1 MTLSPKTFILSVY
14 LHQCQALDSILMHA
28 CSFNI
33 TTQPLP
39 FSAADMK
46 ALCCAGERIHAF
58 MMSFTDGRDAG
69 LLLVSHFSLLTGM
82 AVPIWLSSVTTTS
95 ACPRHEAS
103 DLSHLDLQTFGRST
117 VANPRTEAGTPLPL
131 TAFAGIMIL
140 GIADSAASAIG
151 KKYGRHRICIGTK
164 KTVEGTLG
172 AALLTL
178 LGWALVA
185 MVFQSHLSNSA
196 SATWDGMAGAKLLTS
211 TLLSCLLEASTTQLD
226 NIFMPLH
233 YFAMLSL

>member
-1 MTLSPKTFILSVY
+1 MQHSDACMQLSNPPQS
-14 LHQCQALDSILMHA
+14 ALV
-28 CSFNI
+28 
-33 TTQPLP
+33 
-39 FSAADMK
+39 AADIK
-46 ALCCAGERIHAF
+46 LCCAGERIHAF

-82 AVPIWLSSVTTTS
+82 AVPIWLSSVTTIS
-95 ACPRHEAS
+95 ASPRHEPS
-103 DLSHLDLQTFGRST
+103 DLPHLDVQTFGRST

-185 MVFQSHLSNSA
+185 IVFQSHLSNSA